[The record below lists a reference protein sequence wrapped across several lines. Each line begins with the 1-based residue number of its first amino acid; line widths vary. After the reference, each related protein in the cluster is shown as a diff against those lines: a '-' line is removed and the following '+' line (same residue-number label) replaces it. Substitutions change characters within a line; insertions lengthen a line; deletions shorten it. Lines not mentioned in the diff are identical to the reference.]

1 MEQVKRRMTYMEQ
14 LSVLESWDCAWE
26 PGIYRGR
33 DKRATYR
40 TKGPEAVG
48 LKASMLPVRVPSF
61 DDGVAEMPEA
71 PSERRGYI
79 SLPCSPGSAP
89 RTRARHGREP

>member
-1 MEQVKRRMTYMEQ
+1 MEQVKRRMTYIEQ
-14 LSVLESWDCAWE
+14 LSILGSWDCAWE
-26 PGIYRGR
+26 PRIYRGR

-79 SLPCSPGSAP
+79 SLPYSSGSAS
-89 RTRARHGREP
+89 RTRGDAS